1 LQEVGPLRLVV
12 VVGEGQA
19 PKEFSLVAIVVGET
33 FHMMI
38 VVVMVRGMICI
49 WSLLMRLLLSE

>member
-1 LQEVGPLRLVV
+1 M

>member
-12 VVGEGQA
+12 VVGEEQA
-19 PKEFSLVAIVVGET
+19 PKKFPLVAIVVGET

-49 WSLLMRLLLSE
+49 QSLLTRLLLPE